1 MKKFYGLSSAEI
13 DKKLLP
19 FYRKLNKKT
28 KTELFEN
35 ENGDEFLKA
44 LSKTSYGRE
53 IDFDNSENF
62 ETEVRKLRS
71 KMARRALAF
80 SQSAAVSVYSLVLL
94 DELEVD
100 NIITVIEGI
109 RYGRS
114 PDNILSMVIPT

>member
-1 MKKFYGLSSAEI
+1 
-13 DKKLLP
+13 
-19 FYRKLNKKT
+19 
-28 KTELFEN
+28 
-35 ENGDEFLKA
+35 
-44 LSKTSYGRE
+44 
-53 IDFDNSENF
+53 
-62 ETEVRKLRS
+62 
-71 KMARRALAF
+71 MARRALAF